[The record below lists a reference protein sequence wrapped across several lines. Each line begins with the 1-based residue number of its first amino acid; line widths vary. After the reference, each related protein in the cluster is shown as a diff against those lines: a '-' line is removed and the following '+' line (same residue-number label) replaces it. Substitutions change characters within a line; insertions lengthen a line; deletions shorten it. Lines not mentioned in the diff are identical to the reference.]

1 MHLWY
6 VFMYYKCMCILYVF
20 TNDTVLWVDTCGTPQ
35 RDLACCMCLGVITM
49 LMTTGSWNCMKSRWL
64 WSEKRTELRS
74 PWSTVLKVP
83 SWMKGPEMRMRLD
96 RQKDCRR
103 EVRGGEGRI

>member
-1 MHLWY
+1 MA
-6 VFMYYKCMCILYVF
+6 LYRGL
-20 TNDTVLWVDTCGTPQ
+20 THEELH
-35 RDLACCMCLGVITM
+35 REIKLAVMCLGVITM

-103 EVRGGEGRI
+103 EVREGEGRI